1 MNRSRKQFEVSVQ
14 DSAEGRVLC
23 AGFIKEETSGED

>member
-1 MNRSRKQFEVSVQ
+1 MSQSRNQIEVSVQ

-23 AGFIKEETSGED
+23 AGFTKEETSGED